1 MSEIH
6 SHLRAAIGYLELGMY
21 VEALDELESI
31 QPEERNSSAVLGLRL
46 EIYRAAKNWK
56 MMEVVARELLKRQPD
71 DPDDWN
77 NLAFSIRRKDSVKA
91 AQTLLLEALEKFPN
105 DAMTRYNLG
114 CYACQLGDM
123 EEAKKLVGDA
133 IRLDAKYKLLAIDDP
148 DLEPLWQQIGSS
160 KNF

>member
-1 MSEIH
+1 MSNLE
-6 SHLRAAIGYLELGMY
+6 STLKSAIGYIELGM
-21 VEALDELESI
+21 VQDALNEIESMS
-31 QPEERNSSAVLGLRL
+31 PEHKNSSAVLCVRM
-46 EIYRAAKNWK
+46 EIYRTAKNWK

-71 DPDDWN
+71 DPDHWN
-77 NLAFSIRRKDSVKA
+77 NLAFSIRRKASIKA

-123 EEAKKLVGDA
+123 EEAKKFVGDA

-148 DLEPLWQQIGSS
+148 DLEPLWDSLA
-160 KNF
+160 KAFE